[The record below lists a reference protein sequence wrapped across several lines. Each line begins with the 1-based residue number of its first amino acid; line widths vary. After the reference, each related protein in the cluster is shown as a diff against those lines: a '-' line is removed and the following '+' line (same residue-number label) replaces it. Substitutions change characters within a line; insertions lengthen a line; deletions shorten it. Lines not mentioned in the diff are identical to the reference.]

1 MNQPEPPVKQNKK
14 YEEDHVSEVHEK
26 KPCKDDS
33 GSDSQSEYTEEEQ
46 CDDTIEKL
54 RSNSDESDGDAYT
67 LQTPTRV
74 ASND

>member
-1 MNQPEPPVKQNKK
+1 MKYMRRNHVKMTR
-14 YEEDHVSEVHEK
+14 
-26 KPCKDDS
+26 
-33 GSDSQSEYTEEEQ
+33 GSDSQSEYIEEEEQ

-54 RSNSDESDGDAYT
+54 RSNSDESDGDAHT